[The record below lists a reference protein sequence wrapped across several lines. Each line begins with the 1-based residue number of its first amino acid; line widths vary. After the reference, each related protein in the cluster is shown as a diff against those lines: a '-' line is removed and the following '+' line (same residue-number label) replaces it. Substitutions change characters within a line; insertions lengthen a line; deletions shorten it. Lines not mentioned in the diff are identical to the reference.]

1 YRELQERE
9 ARIRRL
15 VDANIIGI
23 TLWDRQSRTLE
34 ANDAFLAL
42 VGYSREELASG
53 QMPWPELT
61 PAEWRGVDE
70 QRFAEL
76 RATGRSAPVEK
87 EYERKDGRR
96 VPVLVGSAT
105 FEGQQ
110 DAGVSFVLDLTE
122 RKRAEEAVRQT
133 QAELAH
139 VARLTTLGELT
150 ASIAHEINQPLGAVV
165 NNASA
170 CVRWLAAQ
178 NLEEARQSA
187 ARVIESGHRA
197 ADIIGRIRAL
207 AQNAPPHQD
216 WLDLNALIRD
226 VLALARSEVHRHG
239 VTVETALGADLPRIL
254 GDRIQLQQVL
264 LNLVMNAIEALS
276 SVGTGSRVLR
286 VSAERCAATEVVVAV
301 RDSGPGLEPQH
312 LDRLFEAFYTTKPQG
327 LGLGL
332 AISRRIIVAHG
343 GRLWAT
349 ANVPHGGVVQFTVPI
364 GSEGVA

>member
-23 TLWDRQSRTLE
+23 ALWDRQSRTLE

-53 QMPWPELT
+53 RMPWPELT

-76 RATGRSAPVEK
+76 RATGRSTPVEK

-150 ASIAHEINQPLGAVV
+150 ASIAHEINQPLSAIV

-170 CVRWLAAQ
+170 CVRGLRAQ
-178 NLEEARQSA
+178 NVADARQPA
-187 ARVIESGHRA
+187 LHVIPNGHRA
-197 ADIIGRIRAL
+197 GDITGRIRAL
-207 AQNAPPHQD
+207 AQKAPPHKD
-216 WLDLNALIRD
+216 WLALNATVRD

-239 VTVETALGADLPRIL
+239 VVVET
-254 GDRIQLQQVL
+254 
-264 LNLVMNAIEALS
+264 
-276 SVGTGSRVLR
+276 
-286 VSAERCAATEVVVAV
+286 
-301 RDSGPGLEPQH
+301 H
-312 LDRLFEAFYTTKPQG
+312 L
-327 LGLGL
+327 
-332 AISRRIIVAHG
+332 
-343 GRLWAT
+343 
-349 ANVPHGGVVQFTVPI
+349 
-364 GSEGVA
+364 